1 MKKVL
6 IITYYWPPTGG
17 AGVQRWLKFSKY
29 FRQFGWEPIIY
40 TPFNPDFPINDDT
53 LLKDVPSD
61 LTVLKTQI
69 TEPYDIYRKIM
80 RKKKTDAV
88 NQGFLSEE
96 KENTFLQ
103 SAMIWVRG
111 NFFIPDA
118 RKFWIKPSVAYLS
131 HYIKQHKI
139 DAVISTGPPHSM
151 HLIAMGL
158 KQKFNIPWIADFR
171 DPWTQIDFYSQL
183 KLSSFAD
190 AKHKKL
196 ENQVLTQA
204 NKVVTISPSCGKDLE
219 ILGNRTVD
227 IITNGFDTDDFTPI
241 AIGGDSKMSD
251 GFMFHHTGALNKDRN
266 PYTLWKVLGDLCK
279 ENPEL
284 KQDLILKFTG
294 KTDAIVLE
302 SLKQQGLEANFQKLE
317 YMPHSEIVKSM
328 VQSPI
333 LLLPLNNTPNNAG
346 VLSGKLFEY
355 LAAKRPI
362 FGVGLPN
369 ADAAAILKETQAGVM
384 VDFDDYEGTKK
395 QVLNLYAQYKS
406 NTLTVQSNSIDKY
419 SRKNCAGAYTK
430 LLNEIVG

>member
-29 FRQFGWEPIIY
+29 FSQFGWEPIIY
-40 TPFNPDFPINDDT
+40 TPSNPDFPINDDT
-53 LLKDVPSD
+53 LLKDVPQN
-61 LTVLKTQI
+61 LTILKTQI

-96 KENTFLQ
+96 KENTLMQ

-118 RKFWIKPSVAYLS
+118 RKFWIKPSISYLS
-131 HYIKQHKI
+131 DYIQKNHI

-219 ILGNRTVD
+219 KLGNRKVD
-227 IITNGFDTDDFTPI
+227 IITNGFDTDDFIPM
-241 AIGGDSKMSD
+241 AIGIDSKMMD

-279 ENPEL
+279 ENVEL

-302 SLKQQGLEANFQKLE
+302 SLKQQGLESNFQKSE
-317 YMPHSEIVKSM
+317 YMPHSDIVKSM
-328 VQSPI
+328 TQSPI

-369 ADAAAILKETQAGVM
+369 ADAATILKETQAGLM

-406 NTLTVQSNSIDKY
+406 NNLKVQSHSIDKY
-419 SRKNCAGAYTK
+419 SRENCAGAYTK
-430 LLNEIVG
+430 LLDEIIG

>member
-40 TPFNPDFPINDDT
+40 TPSNPDFPINDET
-53 LLKDVPSD
+53 LLKDIPAD

-80 RKKKTDAV
+80 RKKKTETV
-88 NQGFLSEE
+88 NQGFLSEG
-96 KENTFLQ
+96 KENTLMQ

-118 RKFWIKPSVAYLS
+118 RKFWIKPSISYLS
-131 HYIKQHKI
+131 DYIIKNKI
-139 DAVISTGPPHSM
+139 DAIISTGPPHSM

-158 KQKFNIPWIADFR
+158 KQKFNLPWIADFR

-183 KLSSFAD
+183 KLSNWAD
-190 AKHKKL
+190 NKHKKL
-196 ENQVLTQA
+196 ERQVLTKA
-204 NKVVTISPSCGKDLE
+204 NKVVTVSPSCGKDLE
-219 ILGNRTVD
+219 KLGGRKVD
-227 IITNGFDTDDFTPI
+227 VITNGFDTDDFKFSSDLKPL
-241 AIGGDSKMSD
+241 D
-251 GFMFHHTGALNKDRN
+251 GFLFHHIGALNKDRN

-279 ENPEL
+279 EHADL
-284 KQDLILKFTG
+284 KKDLIIKFTG
-294 KTDAIVLE
+294 KTDAIAFE
-302 SLKQQGLEANFQKLE
+302 SLKQNGNIDNAQKTDYL
-317 YMPHSEIVKSM
+317 PHSEVVKLM
-328 VQSPI
+328 AQSPV

-362 FGVGLPN
+362 FGIGLPD
-369 ADAAAILKETQAGVM
+369 ADAAAILKSTQAGTM
-384 VDFDDYEGTKK
+384 VHFDDYEGTKK
-395 QVLNLYAQYKS
+395 AVLDLYQKYKS
-406 NTLTVQSNSIDKY
+406 NQLSINSSSIDKY
-419 SRKNCAGAYTK
+419 SRENCAKHYAS
-430 LLNEIVG
+430 LLNEISK

>member
-96 KENTFLQ
+96 KENTLLQ

-219 ILGNRTVD
+219 KLGNRTVD